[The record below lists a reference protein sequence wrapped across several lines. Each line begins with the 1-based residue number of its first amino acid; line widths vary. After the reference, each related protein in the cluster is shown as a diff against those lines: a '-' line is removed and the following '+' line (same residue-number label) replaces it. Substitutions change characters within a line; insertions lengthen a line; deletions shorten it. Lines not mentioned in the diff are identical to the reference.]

1 MTPADV
7 KSIRLALG
15 MTQAHLA
22 AALELASDG
31 RRTIRHWENE
41 GGKFRITGPARVA
54 LRMMAAQ
61 AGLAL

>member
-15 MTQAHLA
+15 MTQAQLA

-31 RRTIRHWENE
+31 RRTIRHWETE

-61 AGLAL
+61 AGLVL